1 MDRGAAGSDAKK
13 TRVAISRNALRRT
26 HITPTAPCTFYVRNR
41 RVTAS
46 STPASVAAGCGIR
59 EAPSCRSFPS
69 GRFTR
74 SVFAG
79 LEAVSC
85 GSPTCDLDDRFW
97 PRVSVARSCLCKPV
111 AGLPPFLGASRRQV
125 LVDQSVARRAER
137 GAVPCCGVRA
147 FRCAPWRSTTLAA
160 LDACDFAGLSYT
172 ASGPADFS
180 FSPVL
185 FTPA

>member
-1 MDRGAAGSDAKK
+1 MFPELSSSFSVCFFFLLWIEALRAVTQKKKK

-46 STPASVAAGCGIR
+46 SAPASVAAGCGIK
-59 EAPSCRSFPS
+59 EAPSCRSFRS

-85 GSPTCDLDDRFW
+85 GSPTCDLGDRF
-97 PRVSVARSCLCKPV
+97 
-111 AGLPPFLGASRRQV
+111 FDLGYLSR
-125 LVDQSVARRAER
+125 
-137 GAVPCCGVRA
+137 
-147 FRCAPWRSTTLAA
+147 APAYVNL
-160 LDACDFAGLSYT
+160 
-172 ASGPADFS
+172 
-180 FSPVL
+180 
-185 FTPA
+185 